1 MIRGLEMLYAIN
13 ALDNNCELTL
23 LGRQMAEFPIE
34 PKLCI
39 IIYLFI
45 ASILINSLKYGC
57 TEEALS
63 ICSMISVQH
72 IIREQP
78 KSQEGG
84 RKWKEAIHTLSV

>member
-1 MIRGLEMLYAIN
+1 MYRI
-13 ALDNNCELTL
+13 
-23 LGRQMAEFPIE
+23 FF
-34 PKLCI
+34 
-39 IIYLFI
+39 IYLFL

-84 RKWKEAIHTLSV
+84 RKWKEAIHTLSVYIYNSYYFIYNRVKMVI